1 MIIITGLLRKQEGLK
16 MNEEILLKV
25 YESLNRGETV
35 AMAIINQESGSSPRK
50 KGSIMAIWQDGKIL
64 GSIGGGKVEY
74 AVIEK
79 AKLCIEKT
87 EECNFE
93 YKLNEQG
100 TLGMQCGGEVKGFIK
115 VFCPRTKLI
124 IAGAGHIGEKLNKM
138 AKILGFYTVILDD
151 REEYANR
158 ERFEDADEIIV
169 GDVGESLTHY
179 QLNES
184 DNIVIV
190 TKGHLEDKDALKA
203 VATKKLAY
211 IGMIGSQKKI
221 KYVMNELME
230 YGIPKEDLQKVYA
243 PMGLNISSNSP
254 EEIAFGILSEVL
266 LVKNKG
272 TLNHRKDLKKVW
284 D

>member
-1 MIIITGLLRKQEGLK
+1 MDEQILLR
-16 MNEEILLKV
+16 I
-25 YESLNRGETV
+25 YESLSKGETV
-35 AMAIINQESGSSPRK
+35 AMAVINQEIGSAPRR

-79 AKLCIEKT
+79 AKLCIEKR
-87 EECNFE
+87 EDSNFE

-115 VFCPRTKLI
+115 IFYPKTKLI

-138 AKILGFYTVILDD
+138 GKILGFYTVILDD
-151 REEYANR
+151 RKEYANK

-169 GDVGESLTHY
+169 GDVGESLTNY
-179 QLNES
+179 QLNEN

-190 TKGHLEDKDALKA
+190 TKGHVEDKEALKA
-203 VATKKLAY
+203 VVKKELAY

-221 KYVMNELME
+221 KYIMNELIE

-243 PMGLNISSNSP
+243 PMGLNISSNAP
-254 EEIAFGILSEVL
+254 EEIALGILSEIL
-266 LVKNKG
+266 LIRNKG

>member
-1 MIIITGLLRKQEGLK
+1 MDEK
-16 MNEEILLKV
+16 ILLKI
-25 YESLNRGETV
+25 YESLSRGETV
-35 AMAIINQESGSSPRK
+35 AMAVINQEIGSSPRR

-87 EECNFE
+87 EDCNFE

-115 VFCPRTKLI
+115 VFYPRTKLV

-138 AKILGFYTVILDD
+138 AKILGFYTIILDD
-151 REEYANR
+151 REEYANI
-158 ERFEDADEIIV
+158 ERFDDADEIIV
-169 GDVGESLTHY
+169 GDVGESLTNY
-179 QLNES
+179 QLNEE
-184 DNIVIV
+184 DYVVIV

-203 VATKKLAY
+203 VATRKLAY
-211 IGMIGSQKKI
+211 IGMIGSEKKI
-221 KYVMNELME
+221 RYVMNELIQV
-230 YGIPKEDLQKVYA
+230 GIPKEELQKVYA

-254 EEIAFGILSEVL
+254 EEIALGILSEIL

>member
-1 MIIITGLLRKQEGLK
+1 M
-16 MNEEILLKV
+16 EEKILLKI
-25 YESLNRGETV
+25 YESLNRGESV
-35 AMAIINQESGSSPRK
+35 AMAVVNQEIGSAPRR
-50 KGSIMAIWQDGKIL
+50 KGSIMAIWQDGRIL

-74 AVIEK
+74 VVIDK
-79 AKLCIEKT
+79 AKHCIEQR
-87 EECNFE
+87 EDCNFE

-115 VFCPRTKLI
+115 VFYPRNKLI

-138 AKILGFYTVILDD
+138 AKILDFYTVILDD

-169 GDVGESLTHY
+169 GDIGENLTNY
-179 QLNES
+179 QVNEQ
-184 DNIVIV
+184 DYIVIV

-203 VATKKLAY
+203 VVTKQSAY
-211 IGMIGSQKKI
+211 IGMIGSEKKI
-221 KYVMNELME
+221 KYVMNELMTD
-230 YGIPKEDLQKVYA
+230 GIPKEELQKVYA
-243 PMGLNISSNSP
+243 PMGLNISSNLP
-254 EEIAFGILSEVL
+254 EEIALGILSEIAL
-266 LVKNKG
+266 IKNKG